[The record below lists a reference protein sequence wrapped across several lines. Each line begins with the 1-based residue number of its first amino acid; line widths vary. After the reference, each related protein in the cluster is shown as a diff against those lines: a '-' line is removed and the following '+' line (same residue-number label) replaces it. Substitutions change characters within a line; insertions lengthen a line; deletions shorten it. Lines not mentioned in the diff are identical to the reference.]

1 MNRSRTTLFKASLI
15 ALIVLLLAV
24 AGLFQ
29 NGLNKERTAL
39 GMNRY
44 VELKGAPPVLALTT
58 VALGGFRG
66 LVANALWIRAI
77 ELQDQD
83 RYFEK
88 VQLADWIVKLE
99 PHYAHVWRV
108 QAWDMAY
115 NISVKFTD
123 HNDRW
128 RWVQKGFELIRD
140 QGLYYN
146 PDEAT
151 LYHEIAWIFM
161 HKMGQNLDDAHSL
174 YKLSWA
180 REMDVVLGTNYVS
193 LIEPTTDDEKERA
206 KELRERYKLDPAFMK
221 ELDGRYGP
229 LEWRLPE
236 AHAIYWAA
244 LGLKKTV
251 AKDPM
256 ALRRLIYQSMQ
267 LAVTRG
273 RVMPDLATGRIILGP
288 NIDMSERANEAYL
301 ENLKFDPENFAQ
313 VQTSHKN
320 FLRNLPYYFYLEG
333 RTTEA
338 GRWFNYL
345 REQYPGAVPE
355 GMDLEAYSVS
365 KISEYAGETS
375 QEKSTTI
382 LKGLVTRY
390 YLDLA
395 TDNDDRAATM
405 LRLAQ
410 KVRSRYMTE
419 VGKGQIIRMFLPEIP
434 DLLRSVREELL
445 GQQSGVMPEVQAML
459 RTRLGLPAPTN
470 SVAPVRIPMARPP
483 EAPATTNAA
492 PGKGA

>member
-1 MNRSRTTLFKASLI
+1 MNRSRFTLFRVGLV
-15 ALIVLLLAV
+15 ALIMLLLTV
-24 AGLFQ
+24 AGLLQ
-29 NGLNKERTAL
+29 KGLNTERLAL

-88 VQLADWIVKLE
+88 VQLADWIVKLQ

-123 HNDRW
+123 HDDRW

-140 QGLYYN
+140 QGLVYN
-146 PDEAT
+146 PDEGT
-151 LYHEIAWIFM
+151 LYHEIGWIFM

-174 YKLSWA
+174 YKLNWA
-180 REMDVVLGTNYVS
+180 REMDAVLGTNYVS
-193 LIEPTTDDEKERA
+193 LIDPQTDDEKARS
-206 KELRERYKLDPAFMK
+206 KELREHYKLDPSFMK
-221 ELDGRYGP
+221 EIDGRYGP

-244 LGLKKTV
+244 LGLKRSTL
-251 AKDPM
+251 KDKM
-256 ALRRLIYQSMQ
+256 SLRRLIYQSMQ
-267 LAVTRG
+267 IAVTRG
-273 RVMPDLATGRIILGP
+273 RITPDMMSGRIVLAP

-301 ENLKFDPENFAQ
+301 ENMQFDPSNYEQ
-313 VQTSHKN
+313 VQTGHKN
-320 FLRNLPYYFYLEG
+320 FLKNLPYYFYLEG
-333 RTTEA
+333 RTKEA
-338 GRWFNYL
+338 AQWFNYL
-345 REQYPGAVPE
+345 REKYPGSVPG
-355 GMDLEAYSVS
+355 GMELEAYVVS

-375 QEKSTTI
+375 QEKTTGI

-395 TDNDDRAATM
+395 TGEEERAGTM

-410 KVRSRYMTE
+410 KARARYMAE
-419 VGKGQIIRMFLPEIP
+419 VGKGQLVRLDLPEIP
-434 DLLRSVREELL
+434 VLLRSGLDDLL
-445 GQQSGVMPEVQAML
+445 SARSGLIPEVQAML
-459 RTRLGLPAPTN
+459 RTRLGLPAGTN
-470 SVAPVRIPMARPP
+470 SAAPARIPMARPP
-483 EAPATTNAA
+483 EAPATTNAP

>member
-1 MNRSRTTLFKASLI
+1 MNRSGNTLFRVSLI
-15 ALIVLLLAV
+15 ALIALLLVV

-29 NGLNKERTAL
+29 RGLNTQRNAL

-115 NISVKFTD
+115 NVSVKFTD

-140 QGLYYN
+140 QGLVYN

-151 LYHEIAWIFM
+151 LYHELAWIFM

-174 YKLSWA
+174 YKLNWA
-180 REMDVVLGTNYVS
+180 REMDVVLGTNYVA
-193 LIEPTTDDEKERA
+193 LIDPRSDDEKARA
-206 KELRERYKLDPAFMK
+206 KELREHYKLDPAYMK

-251 AKDPM
+251 PKDPM

-267 LAVTRG
+267 VAVTRG
-273 RVMPDLATGRIILGP
+273 RIMPDIGSGRIVLGP
-288 NIDMSERANEAYL
+288 NVDMSERANEAYL
-301 ENLKFDPENFAQ
+301 ENMQFDPENFAQ

-333 RTTEA
+333 RTKEA
-338 GRWFNYL
+338 VRWFNYL

-355 GMDLEAYSVS
+355 GMDLEAYVVS
-365 KISEYAGETS
+365 KISEYAGETN
-375 QEKSTTI
+375 QDKSTAI

-395 TDNDDRAATM
+395 TDEDDRAATM

-410 KVRSRYMTE
+410 KARSRYMGE
-419 VGKGQIIRMFLPEIP
+419 IGKGQDVRIFLPEIP
-434 DLLRSVREELL
+434 DLLRTVRDELL
-445 GQQSGVMPEVQAML
+445 SPQSGIVPEVQAML
-459 RTRLGLPAPTN
+459 RTRLGLSAETN
-470 SVAPVRIPMARPP
+470 SVAPVRVPLVPP
-483 EAPATTNAA
+483 AVVPAATNAV
-492 PGKGA
+492 PR